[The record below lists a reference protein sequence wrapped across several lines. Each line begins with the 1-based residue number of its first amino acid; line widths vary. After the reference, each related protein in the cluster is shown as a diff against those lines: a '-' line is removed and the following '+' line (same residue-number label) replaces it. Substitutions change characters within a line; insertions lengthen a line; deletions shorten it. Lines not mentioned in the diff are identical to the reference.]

1 MMNNKII
8 GDFPPFDPSKLIKM
22 IKSIFGIF
30 KKTSEET
37 GKLESINN
45 NSTLED
51 IDRMTQI
58 CSAFKQHAHYKLIEV
73 ENSIC
78 DEINHYIEEFYFILE
93 ENEERINEYRI
104 RTNLIKRE
112 IDKIVSRVKGTID
125 IELSK
130 KISLDNSECK
140 SIMKMIPGSK
150 KETAMNSFLNA
161 AVKQSLEECCKQIR
175 SSLDEIYEDIE
186 TEVIGA
192 IDIISVQ
199 SEKMIENLSL
209 VDGENCEET
218 AKKQL
223 VQSYYLLDVIS
234 MIDDVLE

>member
-8 GDFPPFDPSKLIKM
+8 GDFPPFDPLKFIKM
-22 IKSIFGIF
+22 VKKIFDIF
-30 KKTSEET
+30 KKPSEET
-37 GKLESINN
+37 GKIESINN
-45 NSTLED
+45 NSTLEN
-51 IDRMTQI
+51 IDRITQV
-58 CSAFKQHAHYKLIEV
+58 CSGFKQQAHSKLIEV
-73 ENSIC
+73 ENLIC

-93 ENEERINEYRI
+93 ENEERTNKYRI

>member
-8 GDFPPFDPSKLIKM
+8 GDFPPFDPLKFIKM
-22 IKSIFGIF
+22 VKKIFDIF
-30 KKTSEET
+30 KKPSEET
-37 GKLESINN
+37 GKIESINN
-45 NSTLED
+45 NSTLEN
-51 IDRMTQI
+51 IDRITQV
-58 CSAFKQHAHYKLIEV
+58 CSGFKQQAHSKLIEV
-73 ENSIC
+73 ENLIC

-93 ENEERINEYRI
+93 ENEERTNKYRI

-112 IDKIVSRVKGTID
+112 IDKIASRVKGTID

>member
-1 MMNNKII
+1 MNNKII
-8 GDFPPFDPSKLIKM
+8 GDFPPFDPLKFIKM
-22 IKSIFGIF
+22 VKKIFDIF
-30 KKTSEET
+30 KKPSEET
-37 GKLESINN
+37 GKIESINN
-45 NSTLED
+45 NSTLEN
-51 IDRMTQI
+51 IDRITQV
-58 CSAFKQHAHYKLIEV
+58 CSGFKQQAHSKLIEV
-73 ENSIC
+73 ENLIC

-93 ENEERINEYRI
+93 ENEERTNKYRI

-112 IDKIVSRVKGTID
+112 IDKIASRVKGTID

>member
-8 GDFPPFDPSKLIKM
+8 GDFPPFDPLKFIKM
-22 IKSIFGIF
+22 VKKIIDIF
-30 KKTSEET
+30 KRPSEET
-37 GKLESINN
+37 GKIESINN
-45 NSTLED
+45 NSTLEN
-51 IDRMTQI
+51 IDRITQV
-58 CSAFKQHAHYKLIEV
+58 CSGFKQQAHSKLIEV
-73 ENSIC
+73 ENLIC

-93 ENEERINEYRI
+93 ENEERTNKYRI

-112 IDKIVSRVKGTID
+112 IDKIASRVKGTID

-209 VDGENCEET
+209 VDGENYEET

>member
-8 GDFPPFDPSKLIKM
+8 GDFPPFDPLKFIKM
-22 IKSIFGIF
+22 VKKIIDIF
-30 KKTSEET
+30 KRPSEET
-37 GKLESINN
+37 GKIESINN
-45 NSTLED
+45 NSTLEN
-51 IDRMTQI
+51 IDRITQV
-58 CSAFKQHAHYKLIEV
+58 CSGFKQQAHSKLIEV
-73 ENSIC
+73 ENLIC

-93 ENEERINEYRI
+93 ENEERTNKYHI

-112 IDKIVSRVKGTID
+112 IDKIASRVKGTID

-209 VDGENCEET
+209 VDGENYEET